1 MESVASDDK
10 SRVVILVAV
19 SSRVGSM
26 PSGGLQLGEEEQGGV
41 VVGGHVAVWVQQ
53 PKRKENMFLRTL
65 RNLRIRNL
73 CKTNQ
78 IQVRI

>member
-41 VVGGHVAVWVQQ
+41 DVGGHVAVW
-53 PKRKENMFLRTL
+53 P
-65 RNLRIRNL
+65 I
-73 CKTNQ
+73 
-78 IQVRI
+78 VRAGT